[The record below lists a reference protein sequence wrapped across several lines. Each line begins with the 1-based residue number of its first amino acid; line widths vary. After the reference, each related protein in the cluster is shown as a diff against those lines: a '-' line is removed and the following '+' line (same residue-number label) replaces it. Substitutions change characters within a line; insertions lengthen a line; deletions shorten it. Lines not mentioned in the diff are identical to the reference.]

1 MHTDDLY
8 NRVLIDPFLKE
19 GCDELFMVVGYSS
32 ASFLRKHLD
41 FIKTNK
47 REVTINLIRGI
58 NRSDDHSAY
67 LEVLNDFAGRFNG
80 YYYKGIGE
88 VHSKTYVWCKNGRP
102 LIGFSGSANYSQK
115 AFRSSLQK
123 NQMVCHDGT
132 IIFDYFNNILSSS
145 EKIQDYVPQAGEGE
159 VTQYAYDGTS
169 LPPGAGVWIEPNK
182 SVRIAIPSRILKG
195 EVANTDS
202 LNWGFRKSG
211 KRDKNEACL
220 NIRGDGLTDGFLPP
234 HDYTFTLLTDDGK
247 TFDCKRYQGGGKA
260 ISTTNGSIY
269 GNAKLGRYFRRRL
282 NIPLGTFVTKEH
294 LINYGRTDFV
304 LTKINDDTFTLDFS
318 VQ

>member
-1 MHTDDLY
+1 MLTEDLWDT
-8 NRVLIDPFLKE
+8 VLRDPVLNE
-19 GCDELFMVVGYSS
+19 DCDELFMVVGYSS
-32 ASFLRKHLD
+32 ASFLRNHLE
-41 FIKTNK
+41 FLKTNK
-47 REVTINLIRGI
+47 SEVTINLIRGI

-67 LEVLNDFAGRFNG
+67 LEVLNDYAGRFNG
-80 YYYKGIGE
+80 YYYKGVGE

-115 AFRSSLQK
+115 AFTPRLQQ
-123 NQMVCHDGT
+123 NQMVCHDAT
-132 IIFDYFNNILSSS
+132 KLFDYFNNILSSS
-145 EKIQDYVPQAGEGE
+145 EKIEDYVPQAGEGE
-159 VTQYAYDGTS
+159 VTQHAYDGTS

-195 EVANTDS
+195 EVANVDS
-202 LNWGFRKSG
+202 LNWGFRKTG
-211 KRDKNEACL
+211 QRDKNEACL
-220 NIRGDGLTDGFLPP
+220 NIRGDGLTVGFLPP
-234 HDYTFTLLTDDGK
+234 HNYTFTLLTDDGK

-260 ISTTNGSIY
+260 ISTTKNSIY

-294 LINYGRTDFV
+294 LIKYGRTDFV
-304 LTKINDDTFTLDFS
+304 LTKINDDTFALDFS

>member
-1 MHTDDLY
+1 MLTEDLWDT
-8 NRVLIDPFLKE
+8 VLLDPFLKE

-58 NRSDDHSAY
+58 NRSDDHLAY
-67 LEVLNDFAGRFNG
+67 LEVLNDFAGSFNG

-88 VHSKTYVWCKNGRP
+88 VHSKTYSWYKNGRP

-115 AFRSSLQK
+115 AFTPRLQQ
-123 NQMVCHDGT
+123 NQMVCHDAT
-132 IIFDYFNNILSSS
+132 KLFDYFNNILGSS
-145 EKIQDYVPQAGEGE
+145 EKIQDHVPQPVEDE
-159 VTQYAYDGTS
+159 VIRYIHGGSS
-169 LPPGAGVWIEPNK
+169 LPPGEGVWIEKNK
-182 SVRIAIPSRILKG
+182 SVRISILSKDPKIFG

-202 LNWGFRKSG
+202 LNWGFRRTG
-211 KRDKNEACL
+211 NRDKNEACL
-220 NIRGDGLTDGFLPP
+220 NIRGDGKTNGFLPP
-234 HDYTFTLLTDDGK
+234 HDFTFTLLTDDGK
-247 TFDCKRYQGGGKA
+247 AFDCKRYQAGGKA
-260 ISTTNGSIY
+260 ISTTYANKEIGI
-269 GNAKLGRYFRRRL
+269 YFRNRL

-304 LTKINDDTFTLDFS
+304 LTKINEDTFSLDFS
-318 VQ
+318 V